1 MTRRERLERIIR
13 SFDQRGYTRRTFF
26 RSDRLDI
33 LNDAAIEELARA
45 HLADLAAHK
54 RMIVRSREGR
64 KVTAS

>member
-13 SFDQRGYTRRTFF
+13 SFDQWSYTRRTFF
-26 RSDRLDI
+26 RGDRLDI

-54 RMIVRSREGR
+54 RMIVRNRRFQEA
-64 KVTAS
+64 ASS